1 MGGISKVLLAA
12 SAGVLLSAT
21 AWAAGGHKGGH
32 SSFGE
37 PGREGEVTRT
47 VEVTATDDMELHMDL
62 DSIRQGETIEFVVTN
77 TGQTPHEFSIGDTGS
92 QRAHANLMK
101 KNPHMKHHGDPSML
115 TLGPG
120 ETGTLVWKF
129 SKPVQGDIV
138 FACQMP
144 GHWDAGMLHRVELEG
159 AGQK

>member
-32 SSFGE
+32 YSFGE

-101 KNPHMKHHGDPSML
+101 KNPHIVRGL
-115 TLGPG
+115 CRAG
-120 ETGTLVWKF
+120 F
-129 SKPVQGDIV
+129 SRG
-138 FACQMP
+138 
-144 GHWDAGMLHRVELEG
+144 WLEG
-159 AGQK
+159 RCASATR